1 MKSKIND
8 DNLPYVHRALL
19 EREYLDLVERR
30 NSQVGLAFIVGI
42 WTGTVATLLVT
53 LWWLP

>member
-8 DNLPYVHRALL
+8 DNLPYVHRSLL
-19 EREYLDLVERR
+19 EREYMELVERR
-30 NSQVGLAFIVGI
+30 NNQVGIAFVAGI
-42 WTGTVATLLVT
+42 WVGTVATLLVT